1 MDMAAAKNSGCLA
14 VGVLWGFRERQ
25 ELNENGADYILDNTS
40 QITEL
45 IRKLNNGCG
54 N

>member
-14 VGVLWGFRERQ
+14 VGVLWGFREAQ
-25 ELNENGADYILDNTS
+25 ELKQNGADYLLEKS
-40 QITEL
+40 LEITGL
-45 IRKLNNGCG
+45 IREFNNE